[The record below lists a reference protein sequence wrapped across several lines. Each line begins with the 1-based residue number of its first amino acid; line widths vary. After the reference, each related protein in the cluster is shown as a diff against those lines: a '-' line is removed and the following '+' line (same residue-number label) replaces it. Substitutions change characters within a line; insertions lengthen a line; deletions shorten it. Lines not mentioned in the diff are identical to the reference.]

1 MTQPARTTNSQ
12 RKGQGMPEYLAMGAV
27 LIILCILFV
36 AYMFQSDNTP
46 QLDTETPVEV
56 VQPQDAG

>member
-1 MTQPARTTNSQ
+1 MFHTERTANSQ
-12 RKGQGMPEYLAMGAV
+12 RKGQGLPEYLAMGAV
-27 LIILCILFV
+27 LVILCILFV